1 VEEVS
6 GELTALHRG
15 NMDMVISMKHMR
27 GAMEYMESQSRA
39 TCGWILQDVE
49 ETSRHAFIW

>member
-1 VEEVS
+1 MEEVS

-15 NMDMVISMKHMR
+15 NMDMVIFMKHMR
-27 GAMEYMESQSRA
+27 GAMEYMESQSRP

-49 ETSRHAFIW
+49 ETFRHAFV

>member
-15 NMDMVISMKHMR
+15 NMDMVIFMKHMR
-27 GAMEYMESQSRA
+27 GAMEYMKSQSRA
-39 TCGWILQDVE
+39 TYGWILQDVE
-49 ETSRHAFIW
+49 ETFRHAFI